1 MKAVHLVGLLEAHC
15 IWVVKKG
22 IEKALVR
29 WLDGLRGH
37 GVGSGCYLFCE
48 QPFQIY

>member
-15 IWVVKKG
+15 IWVIEEG